1 MMKTGPT
8 RILIADDHA
17 VTRCGLKEILAEE
30 FPRAEFGEA
39 EDGPQTLRLI
49 LKQKWDVVVLD
60 ITMPGM
66 NGLDVLKNLKN
77 LRPNLPVLV
86 LSMHPEDQYGI
97 RTLKAGAS
105 GYLNKDADPEELVK
119 AVKTVLAGRKYI
131 SPALADGMAS
141 RLADGHE
148 GLPHEKLSDREYQV
162 MVMLAAG
169 KTVSGIAKDL
179 SRSVKTITTH
189 RGHIL
194 KKMKMKTNADLTRY
208 GMENKLVD

>member
-17 VTRCGLKEILAEE
+17 VTRCGLKDILAEE
-30 FPRAEFGEA
+30 FQPAEFGEA

-77 LRPNLPVLV
+77 LRPKLPVLV

-105 GYLNKDADPEELVK
+105 GYLTKEADPDELVA
-119 AVKTVLAGRKYI
+119 AVKRVLAGRKYVTP
-131 SPALADGMAS
+131 SLADGMAS

-162 MVMLAAG
+162 MVMLASG
-169 KTVSGIAKDL
+169 KAVSGIAEDL

-208 GMENKLVD
+208 AMENKLVD

>member
-1 MMKTGPT
+1 MMKTGLT

-30 FPRAEFGEA
+30 FPHAEFAEA
-39 EDGPQTLRLI
+39 EDGPHTLRLI
-49 LKQKWDVVVLD
+49 SKQKWDILVLD

-66 NGLDVLKNLKN
+66 SGLEVLKNIKN

-105 GYLNKDADPEELVK
+105 GYLNKEADPDELVA
-119 AVKTVLAGRKYI
+119 AVRRVLAGQKYV

-141 RLADGHE
+141 RLADGYE

-162 MVMLAAG
+162 MVMLASG

-189 RGHIL
+189 RAHIL
-194 KKMKMKTNADLTRY
+194 EKMKMKANADLTRY
-208 GMENKLVD
+208 GMVNKLVD